1 MKESDRVAFSHLDLS
16 TTLRVPLGPAERGS
30 NQRRRNSLIKAI
42 GIDPGLAMTGFGVVE
57 ALSRGGRACD
67 WGAIRTESNCPVP
80 LRLKTI
86 YVQLKGL
93 LEKWQP
99 NLVVIE
105 EVFVLKE
112 FPKAAIRLGEV
123 RGVIYL
129 AAQEMDIPV
138 VEVRPTEVKSA
149 LTGSGRAD
157 KEQMK
162 KAIRQILKI
171 DNPLTSSHAGDA
183 LALALTGLSRNE
195 NFHW

>member
-1 MKESDRVAFSHLDLS
+1 MV
-16 TTLRVPLGPAERGS
+16 
-30 NQRRRNSLIKAI
+30 KAI

-57 ALSRGGRACD
+57 ARPRGGKACD
-67 WGAIRTESNCPVP
+67 WGAIRTEPNCPIP

-86 YVQLKGL
+86 YDGLKGL
-93 LEKWQP
+93 LEKWKP
-99 NLVVIE
+99 NLLVLE
-105 EVFVLKE
+105 EVFVLKQ
-112 FPKAAIRLGEV
+112 FPKAAIQLGEV

-162 KAIRQILKI
+162 KAIRQILRI
-171 DNPLTSSHAGDA
+171 ENPLSSSHAGDA
-183 LALALTGLSRNE
+183 LALALCGLSRNE

>member
-1 MKESDRVAFSHLDLS
+1 M
-16 TTLRVPLGPAERGS
+16 
-30 NQRRRNSLIKAI
+30 IKAI

-67 WGAIRTESNCPVP
+67 WGAIRTESNCSIP

-86 YVQLKGL
+86 YDQLKGL

-99 NLVVIE
+99 SLVVIE

-162 KAIRQILKI
+162 KAIRQILRI